1 MEKVNKLTYDEAI
14 QKAETIIAQL
24 ESAEAISMDE
34 CKRLATEVTA
44 LLKQCRAE
52 LAGQGFGNVTDTSL

>member
-34 CKRLATEVTA
+34 YKRLATEVTA
-44 LLKQCRAE
+44 LLKHCRAE
-52 LAGQGFGNVTDTSL
+52 LDGQGFGNVADTSL

>member
-14 QKAETIIAQL
+14 QKAETIIGQL

-34 CKRLATEVTA
+34 YKRLATEVTA

>member
-34 CKRLATEVTA
+34 YKRLAAEVTA

-52 LAGQGFGNVTDTSL
+52 LAGQGFGNVTDTLL

>member
-34 CKRLATEVTA
+34 YKRLATEVTA
-44 LLKQCRAE
+44 LLKHCRTE
-52 LAGQGFGNVTDTSL
+52 LDGQGFGNVTDTSL

>member
-1 MEKVNKLTYDEAI
+1 MEKASKLTYDEAI

-34 CKRLATEVTA
+34 YKRLAAEVTA

-52 LAGQGFGNVTDTSL
+52 LAGQGFGNVTDTLL

>member
-1 MEKVNKLTYDEAI
+1 MEKANKLTYDEAI
-14 QKAETIIAQL
+14 QKAETIIGQL
-24 ESAEAISMDE
+24 ESAEDISMDE
-34 CKRLATEVTA
+34 YKRLATEVTA

>member
-1 MEKVNKLTYDEAI
+1 MEKANKLTYDEAI

-34 CKRLATEVTA
+34 YKRLAMEVTA

-52 LAGQGFGNVTDTSL
+52 LAGQGFGNVTDTLL

>member
-1 MEKVNKLTYDEAI
+1 MEKANKLTYDEAI

-34 CKRLATEVTA
+34 YKRLATEVTA
-44 LLKQCRAE
+44 LLKACKEE
-52 LAGQGFGNVTDTSL
+52 LYSAQQ